1 MLLTDKQKVFINEH
15 RVARLST
22 VDDKGRPH
30 VVPVV
35 YAFSGKEIYTPID
48 GKPKKVSPE
57 KLQRAVNVR
66 QNQSV
71 SLIIDDYSE
80 QWKDLAWLQIRGK
93 AKLITKGDD
102 YKAGAALLMK
112 KYPQYGEMNI
122 NISAVI
128 IISPTKILSWQV

>member
-1 MLLTDKQKVFINEH
+1 MLLNDKQKAFINEH

-48 GKPKKVSPE
+48 GKPKKVAPE
-57 KLQRAVNVR
+57 KLRRAVNIR
-66 QNQSV
+66 QNQWV

-80 QWKDLAWLQIRGK
+80 QWEHLAWLQIRGK
-93 AKLITKGDD
+93 AKLITEGDD
-102 YKAGAALLMK
+102 YETGAALLTT

-122 NISAVI
+122 DISAVI